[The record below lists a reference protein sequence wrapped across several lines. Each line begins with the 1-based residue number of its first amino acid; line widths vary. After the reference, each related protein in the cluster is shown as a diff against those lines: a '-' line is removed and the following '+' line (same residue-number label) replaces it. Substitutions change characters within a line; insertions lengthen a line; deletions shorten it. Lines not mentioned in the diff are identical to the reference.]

1 MFKDRTD
8 AGIALALKLKKY
20 KGKDGVILAIPR
32 GGVPVA
38 AVLARELGMPMEVLL
53 SKKIGHPLNPEYA
66 IGAVSLE
73 DRVISPHPD
82 VDEEYIEKET
92 VRIRKKLAE
101 HFHMFMGDK
110 QPIPLHDKIVIIV
123 DDGIATGNTLLSTL
137 PMIRKQRPKKIIIAV
152 PVSPSGAVLR
162 LSRSVNEIFVA
173 LIPDAFY
180 GVGGFYEDFRQVSD
194 EEVVGYM
201 TGQ

>member
-8 AGIALALKLKKY
+8 AGFALAGKLKKY
-20 KGKDGVILAIPR
+20 EGKDGVVLAIPR

-38 AVLARELGMPMEVLL
+38 AVVARELGMPMEVML

-66 IGAVSLE
+66 IGAVSME
-73 DRVISPHPD
+73 DRVITPHPD
-82 VDEEYIEKET
+82 VDQEYIEKET

-101 HFHMFMGDK
+101 NHHRFMGEK
-110 QPIPLHDKIVIIV
+110 QSVPLDDKIVIIV

-137 PMIRKQRPKKIIIAV
+137 PMIRKQKPKKIIIAV
-152 PVSPSGAVLR
+152 PVAPGGAVLR
-162 LSRSVNEIFVA
+162 LSRSVNEMVVV

-180 GVGGFYEDFRQVSD
+180 GVGGFYEDFQQVSD
-194 EEVVGYM
+194 EEVVKYM
-201 TGQ
+201 KEQ

>member
-8 AGIALALKLKKY
+8 AGNALALKLKKY

-82 VDEEYIEKET
+82 VEQEYIEKET

-101 HFHMFMGDK
+101 HYQRFMGDK
-110 QPIPLHDKIVIIV
+110 RPIPLHDKIVIIV

-162 LSRSVNEIFVA
+162 LSRSVNEMVVA

>member
-8 AGIALALKLKKY
+8 AGNALALKLKKY

-82 VDEEYIEKET
+82 VEQEYIEKET

-101 HFHMFMGDK
+101 HYQRFMGDK
-110 QPIPLHDKIVIIV
+110 RPISLHDKIVIIV

-162 LSRSVNEIFVA
+162 LSRSVNEMVVA

-180 GVGGFYEDFRQVSD
+180 GVGGFYVDFRQVSD

>member
-66 IGAVSLE
+66 IGAVSME
-73 DRVISPHPD
+73 DRVITPHPD
-82 VDEEYIEKET
+82 VDQEYIEKET

-101 HFHMFMGDK
+101 NHHRFMGEK
-110 QPIPLHDKIVIIV
+110 QSVPLDDKIVIIV

-137 PMIRKQRPKKIIIAV
+137 PMIRKQKPKKIIIAV
-152 PVSPSGAVLR
+152 PVAPGGAVLR
-162 LSRSVNEIFVA
+162 LSRAVNEMVVA

>member
-101 HFHMFMGDK
+101 HYHRFMGDK

-162 LSRSVNEIFVA
+162 LSRSVNEMVVA

-180 GVGGFYEDFRQVSD
+180 GVGGFYEDFHQVSD

>member
-101 HFHMFMGDK
+101 HYHRFMGDK

-162 LSRSVNEIFVA
+162 LSRSVNEMVVA

>member
-8 AGIALALKLKKY
+8 AGFELALKLFKY
-20 KGKDGVILAIPR
+20 KGKDGVVLAIPR

-38 AVLARELGMPMEVLL
+38 AVVARELGMPMEVML

-73 DRVISPHPD
+73 DRVITPHPD
-82 VDEEYIEKET
+82 VDQEYIEKET
-92 VRIRKKLAE
+92 VRIRKKLSE
-101 HFHMFMGDK
+101 NYHRFMGEK
-110 QPIPLHDKIVIIV
+110 QPVPLDDKIVIIV

-137 PMIRKQRPKKIIIAV
+137 PMIRKQKPKKIIIAV
-152 PVSPSGAVLR
+152 PVAPSGAVLR
-162 LSRSVNEIFVA
+162 LSRSVNEMVVA

-180 GVGGFYEDFRQVSD
+180 GVGGFYEDFHQVSD
-194 EEVVGYM
+194 EEVVNYM
-201 TGQ
+201 KEQ

>member
-8 AGIALALKLKKY
+8 AGFELALKLLKY
-20 KGKDGVILAIPR
+20 KGNDGVVLAIPR

-38 AVLARELGMPMEVLL
+38 AVVARELGMPMEIML

-73 DRVISPHPD
+73 DRVITPHPD
-82 VDEEYIEKET
+82 VDQEYIEKET
-92 VRIRKKLAE
+92 VRIRKKLSE
-101 HFHMFMGDK
+101 NYLRFMGEK
-110 QPIPLHDKIVIIV
+110 QPVPLDDKIVIIV

-137 PMIRKQRPKKIIIAV
+137 PMIRKQKPKKIIIAV
-152 PVSPSGAVLR
+152 PVAPSGAVLR
-162 LSRSVNEIFVA
+162 LSRSVNEMVVA

-180 GVGGFYEDFRQVSD
+180 GVGGFYEDFHQVSD
-194 EEVVGYM
+194 EEVVNYM
-201 TGQ
+201 KEQ